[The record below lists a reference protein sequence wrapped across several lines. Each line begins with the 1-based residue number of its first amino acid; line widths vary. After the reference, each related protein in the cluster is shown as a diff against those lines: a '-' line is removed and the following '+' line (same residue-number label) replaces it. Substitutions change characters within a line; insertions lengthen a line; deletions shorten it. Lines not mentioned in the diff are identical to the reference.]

1 MARPPAR
8 ALPHGSD
15 TAGSRAV
22 APSGAETLQ
31 LGPVTLP
38 AVSWLQSS
46 GGLTIHLEVGL
57 GG

>member
-1 MARPPAR
+1 MAHPPAR

-15 TAGSRAV
+15 TAGSGAV
-22 APSGAETLQ
+22 TEVELETCSWGLWY
-31 LGPVTLP
+31 L